1 MSKNNSIALLPL
13 DNRPV
18 SYLLPKQ
25 ICDFSGIDLILP
37 ERKHLGNLN
46 KGSDLKYLDSWCRG
60 MRPHAQMTMIVSLDN
75 FIYGGLIQS
84 RKHDFTLEELKS
96 RADSIK
102 NLNTI
107 EKYGFSSVMR
117 IPNYNNSD
125 EEKDYWKD
133 YGEKIFK
140 WSEITHKVGR
150 GIKEGEIS
158 HEQLLESWYQSSK
171 QIPVEVL
178 SDYKGLRDKNLTVNL
193 LWLESLHKNCF
204 KYLIF
209 SCDDSAQ
216 YGMNVIE
223 AEYLE
228 KEIKKHNFSN
238 RAKVISGTDE
248 IPLILITKAVLER
261 SKIKPSISLYFNST
275 NGMNERARYESSSLY
290 NSIMSQLNTLE
301 VEIKDY
307 KDSDILLCIHCADS
321 IQGDHIFGNVPS
333 ETKQNVKK
341 LLEVIEQ
348 TNKPFI
354 ILDLAYANGADSV
367 LIEALIKSKINWS
380 NCYGYAGWNTCSNS
394 TGTALAIGINRWI
407 SEKENK
413 FNKNLFKKCLLTRF
427 VDDYAYQAKIR
438 HSNITIEEINKK
450 LSPFVRTF
458 SEILGIDDINVK
470 CSLPWDRSF
479 EIEITV

>member
-25 ICDFSGIDLILP
+25 ICNFSGINLILP

-46 KGSDLKYLDSWCRG
+46 QGADLTYINNWCNG
-60 MRPHAQMTMIVSLDN
+60 LPGKTSTLVISLDTWV
-75 FIYGGLIQS
+75 YGGLVQS
-84 RKHDFTLEELKS
+84 RKHSIQLEELKS
-96 RADSIK
+96 RVSLMK
-102 NLNTI
+102 NFKSI

-150 GIKEGEIS
+150 GIKEDIS

-171 QIPVEVL
+171 QIPAEIL
-178 SDYKGLRDKNLTVNL
+178 SDYKGLRDKNLTINL
-193 LWLESLHKNCF
+193 LWLESFHNDCF

-223 AEYLE
+223 AEYLT

-238 RAKVISGTDE
+238 KAKVLSGTDE
-248 IPLILITKAVLER
+248 IPLVLITKAILEK
-261 SKIKPSISLYFNST
+261 SGVKPSLSLFFNST
-275 NGMNERARYESSSLY
+275 NGMNERARYESSSIY
-290 NSIMSQLNTLE
+290 NSVMSQLNTLE
-301 VEIKDY
+301 VEIKDV
-307 KDSDILLCIHCADS
+307 KDSDILLCVHCADS
-321 IQGDHIFGNVPS
+321 VQGDHIFGNIPS
-333 ETKQNVKK
+333 DTKQNVKK

-354 ILDLAYANGADSV
+354 LLDLAYANGADPV
-367 LIEALIKSKINWS
+367 FIEALIKSKINWI

-413 FNKNLFKKCLLTRF
+413 FNKDLFKNCLLTR
-427 VDDYAYQAKIR
+427 VLDDYAYQAKIR
-438 HSNITIEEINKK
+438 HSNITTEEINEK
-450 LSPFVRTF
+450 LTPFVKTF
-458 SEILGIDDINVK
+458 SEILEIDDINVK
-470 CSLPWDRSF
+470 CSLPWNRSF
-479 EIEITV
+479 EVEITV